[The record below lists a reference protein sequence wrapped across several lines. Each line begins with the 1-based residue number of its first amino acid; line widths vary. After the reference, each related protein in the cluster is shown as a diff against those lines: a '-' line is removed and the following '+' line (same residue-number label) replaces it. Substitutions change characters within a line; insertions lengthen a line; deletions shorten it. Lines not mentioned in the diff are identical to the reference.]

1 MQNLTFTSV
10 FKVPQQEEHGPQD
23 ELTEEQLERIRRNR
37 LLALEKRE
45 AKRRRLE
52 EESQRGQFEAKYFD
66 KNVNQQL
73 IIS

>member
-10 FKVPQQEEHGPQD
+10 FKVPQEEHGPQD